1 MDGAKASPK
10 LVTPQFTVVAIA
22 RSSATTVQGRV
33 GNVQVEVM
41 LDSGASISLIREET
55 AKRLLGSRSVRSTN
69 VHVVSATGD
78 PIAVLGCATFAVH
91 VGPVHVDHCLVVVRS
106 LITPV
111 ILGID
116 FMQEHGIV
124 LDFATNPIR
133 ITQQAVADY
142 TLSRHDRDALSAAI
156 KTKVKVCAV
165 QAEPELSEE
174 ALDDCAIPLFG
185 QAIAYDMP
193 PCPHEQ
199 LASVMQDYKEL
210 FRTRPGQTNW
220 AKHFIPTTDSPVKV
234 PPRRIPA
241 HYRAEVEKQL
251 QDMLE
256 MGIIEESSSPWMAP
270 MVFVPKQNGE
280 LRLCVDYREL
290 NKPTVN
296 MHTPYQ
302 GQMRHRIVCQAL
314 PFSPPWTYSMDIGS
328 YHLWKKIALK
338 QPSVQDLA

>member
-1 MDGAKASPK
+1 M
-10 LVTPQFTVVAIA
+10 
-22 RSSATTVQGRV
+22 
-33 GNVQVEVM
+33 
-41 LDSGASISLIREET
+41 
-55 AKRLLGSRSVRSTN
+55 
-69 VHVVSATGD
+69 HVVSATGD

-106 LITPV
+106 LNTPM

-133 ITQQAVADY
+133 ITQQAVAEY
-142 TLSRHDRDALSAAI
+142 TLSRHDRDALFVAI

-210 FRTRPGQTNW
+210 FCTLPGQTNW
-220 AKHFIPTTDSPVKV
+220 AKNFIPTTDSPVKV
-234 PPRRIPA
+234 PPRRIAA

-251 QDMLE
+251 QDMLG

-270 MVFVPKQNGE
+270 IPWYSSQSRMVSSGYVWTTGNSTNARSK
-280 LRLCVDYREL
+280 
-290 NKPTVN
+290 
-296 MHTPYQ
+296 MHIPYQ

-314 PFSPPWTYSMDIGS
+314 LFSPPWTYSMDIGS
-328 YHLWKKIALK
+328 YQLWKKIALQ
-338 QPSVQDLA
+338 QPSV